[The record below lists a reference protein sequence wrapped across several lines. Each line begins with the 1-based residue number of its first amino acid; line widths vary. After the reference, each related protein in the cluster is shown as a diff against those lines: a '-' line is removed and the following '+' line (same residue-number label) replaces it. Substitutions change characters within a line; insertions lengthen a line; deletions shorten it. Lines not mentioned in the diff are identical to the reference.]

1 MLQPT
6 LTALF
11 RTFGVCIILAIFVL
25 SLIPNPEQLH
35 VPGGDKLHHYIA
47 YGACMFAWAMALAR
61 PKSRLVALL
70 LICAM
75 GVLIEFLQGWTG
87 WRTFDVADMVANTLG
102 ALTGWVAARV
112 VTGLQRRFGFA
123 ST

>member
-11 RTFGVCIILAIFVL
+11 RTIGVCIIVAIFVL
-25 SLIPNPEQLH
+25 SLMPGPPG
-35 VPGGDKLHHYIA
+35 VPGSDKLHHFLA
-47 YGACMFAWAMALAR
+47 YGGCMFAWAMALAR